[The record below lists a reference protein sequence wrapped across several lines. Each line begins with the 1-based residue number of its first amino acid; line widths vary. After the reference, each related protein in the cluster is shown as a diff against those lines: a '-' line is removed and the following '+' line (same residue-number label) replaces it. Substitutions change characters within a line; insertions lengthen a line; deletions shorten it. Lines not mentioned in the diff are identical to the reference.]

1 MAKGVIM
8 SFSRKFC
15 IPLLIF
21 ILLVTFFSI
30 TVFAAS
36 EREED
41 IKAHT
46 GESITGDVN
55 GDGKLTLSDILE
67 LQKHIANIA
76 VISSLTKRNLKRIV
90 HTICLR
96 VACQREC
103 AGISRVVCIWTSVS
117 KDGEVG

>member
-1 MAKGVIM
+1 M

-76 VISSLTKRNLKRIV
+76 VIS
-90 HTICLR
+90 
-96 VACQREC
+96 
-103 AGISRVVCIWTSVS
+103 
-117 KDGEVG
+117 